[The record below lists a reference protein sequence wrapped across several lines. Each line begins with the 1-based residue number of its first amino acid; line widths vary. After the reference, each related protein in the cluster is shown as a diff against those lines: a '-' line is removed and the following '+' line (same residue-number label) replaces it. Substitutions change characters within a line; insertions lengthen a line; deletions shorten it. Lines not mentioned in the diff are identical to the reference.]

1 MANEKDGNWLGQH
14 SSPVT
19 EKWWDFSTAPQAENK
34 GMGEVPDMS
43 AFKSQAPQR
52 AGLQAP
58 QQAQPQAAPPQAA
71 PMK

>member
-1 MANEKDGNWLGQH
+1 MPEENGNWLGQH

-19 EKWWDFSTAPQAENK
+19 EKWWDFSTAPQAQEK
-34 GMGEVPDMS
+34 GMGDVPDMS

-52 AGLQAP
+52 GGPAQAGP
-58 QQAQPQAAPPQAA
+58 AQQAAPPQAA